1 MEKVIHK
8 LVLKDEEGCEGRG
21 DLGEKEV
28 TADQDQ
34 GEAIDTVH
42 ERQQDPA
49 CIGDGIKAMTGRKPL
64 HSFQVHPPSSCHLTF
79 PLTLRQIPLLALFK
93 EGNQGSGSYST
104 QDHRAAE

>member
-21 DLGEKEV
+21 DLGEKDV

-49 CIGDGIKAMTGRKPL
+49 WMGDGIKAMTE
-64 HSFQVHPPSSCHLTF
+64 
-79 PLTLRQIPLLALFK
+79 A
-93 EGNQGSGSYST
+93 GNLCTVSKFIL
-104 QDHRAAE
+104 QDHPI